1 MSPAKCLTSLGLMYV
16 CMLCCLQVKGR
27 TDELRPV
34 APILSY
40 ASVSL
45 SNVAA
50 TTCQYEALKHVTF
63 AVQTLGKCA
72 KMFPVMV
79 WGYFILKKRYT
90 IKDVMLAV
98 LITTG
103 CFIFFMTGPTA
114 SRVAHDKNSSMFGIL
129 LMMGYLSADGY
140 TSTFQQKMFKGYQ
153 MTSYNQ
159 VLYVSLCSIALSS
172 FGECNRPGFNST
184 VGTFHFTSMTIS
196 CIGLLPS
203 T

>member
-1 MSPAKCLTSLGLMYV
+1 
-16 CMLCCLQVKGR
+16 
-27 TDELRPV
+27 V

-45 SNVAA
+45 SNVVA

-72 KMFPVMV
+72 KMFPVMI

-90 IKDVMLAV
+90 LRDVGLAV
-98 LITTG
+98 AITGG
-103 CFIFFMTGPTA
+103 CFIFFMTGNTT
-114 SRVAHDKNSSMFGIL
+114 SRVAQDKNSSMYGIL
-129 LMMGYLSADGY
+129 LMVGYLSADGY

-159 VLYVSLCSIALSS
+159 VLYTCLCSMALSS
-172 FGECNRPGFNST
+172 FGACIDSST
-184 VGTFHFTSMTIS
+184 TSAFCLNKQYKRTGMKHQCKSSLVLCQRYCVMLLTIM
-196 CIGLLPS
+196 IW
-203 T
+203 